1 MMTANKLRLESIK
14 IIKQFSDAKLERGE
28 GMVVLA
34 MTLAVLFREDGVSQH
49 EAVNRF
55 VTIVKNV
62 YQGEDK

>member
-1 MMTANKLRLESIK
+1 MTANKLRLESIK